1 MKFFKVMALA
11 AVAFVSATVANA
23 QELGDSHSRVYAGY
37 NNFSFFNAD
46 ESSNG
51 FVAGYEYN
59 FNCSGRVTNPLFISG
74 GLEYMLAT
82 QEHASFQALSIPVN
96 FKYAF
101 GSEKFAVTPYV
112 GQAFRFGLV
121 NESDVMD
128 SKGNISSIS
137 LYDLD
142 GVNRFQIMFNAGLD
156 FQFNK
161 FSIGYR
167 FQVAETK
174 MGTGESDYNH
184 SFMLGYK
191 F

>member
-1 MKFFKVMALA
+1 MKLFKVMALA

-23 QELGDSHSRVYAGY
+23 QELGASHSRVYAGY
-37 NNFSFFNAD
+37 NNFSFFDTDN
-46 ESSNG
+46 SMNG

-59 FNCSGRVTNPLFISG
+59 FNCSGRVTNPLFISA
-74 GLEYMLAT
+74 GLEYLFAT
-82 QEHASFQALSIPVN
+82 EEHSKFHALSVPVN

-112 GQAFRFGLV
+112 GQSFRFGLI
-121 NESDVMD
+121 NEGDIVD

-142 GVNRFQIMFNAGLD
+142 GVKRFQIMFNAGLN
-156 FQFNK
+156 FQFGK
-161 FSIGYR
+161 WDLGYR
-167 FQVAETK
+167 FQVAEIK
-174 MGTGESDYNH
+174 MGNGNTDYNH

>member
-11 AVAFVSATVANA
+11 AVAFVSATVANG